1 MKKFFQDLIARK
13 EQRATALRSIIEKAT
28 DVAEARNA
36 MTELEAVN
44 GELTEARAKLT
55 EIEAAEAR
63 GNGQGFNPVASYG
76 AGAGQPAAG
85 NDNDPRA
92 TIEYRT
98 AFMNYVRTGEMNK
111 VLEKRA
117 DDRNELA
124 DLGILIP
131 TTIVNEII
139 KGVEKVYGQLYSR
152 VKKTN
157 VKGGVKY
164 PIGSFGA
171 TFNRIGETGAPTDRQ
186 AGGSVTGYVEF
197 GYLIGEIRLA
207 QTLLM
212 TVMGVDVFE
221 RELANIIVET
231 YVQAMDK
238 EIMLGKKEN
247 NQCEGIL
254 TEAAKVG
261 GRIPADHIISFTA
274 DEMADWKSWQTKLFA
289 IIPLSMRGLRPEFVM
304 TPHTFEAN
312 IETLEDSNGQP
323 VARNIYNPTTGA
335 ETATFKGRQVVF
347 VEEDILKNFNDAADG
362 EYFGMYW
369 VGEKA
374 YAINS
379 NLQFAVT
386 RYWDNEKNEY
396 VQKGLVINDGKVL
409 DPKYLYLLKKS
420 VSA

>member
-1 MKKFFQDLIARK
+1 MKKFFRDLIARK

-36 MTELEAVN
+36 MTELESVN

-63 GNGQGFNPVASYG
+63 DNGQGFNPVATYGG
-76 AGAGQPAAG
+76 AGKPETRT
-85 NDNDPRA
+85 DNDPRA
-92 TIEYRT
+92 TMEYRT

-131 TTIVNEII
+131 TTIVNEIM

-152 VKKTN
+152 VRKTN

-186 AGGSVTGYVEF
+186 AGGSITGYVEF

-212 TVMGVDVFE
+212 TVMGVEVFE

-231 YVQAMDK
+231 YVEAMDK
-238 EIMLGKKEN
+238 EIMNGKAEN

-261 GRIPADHIISFTA
+261 GRIAADHIIEFTA

-289 IIPLSMRGLRPEFVM
+289 VIPLSMRGLRPEFVM

-347 VEEDILKNFNDAADG
+347 VEEDILKNFNDAAAG

-369 VGEKA
+369 VPERA

-409 DPKYLYLLKKS
+409 DPKYLYLLKK
-420 VSA
+420 A

>member
-1 MKKFFQDLIARK
+1 MSKAYFEKKIAEAQRKIAESKDVDEVRGLINNMDEWKGELAK
-13 EQRATALRSIIEKAT
+13 IEAEQRG
-28 DVAEARNA
+28 
-36 MTELEAVN
+36 
-44 GELTEARAKLT
+44 GE
-55 EIEAAEAR
+55 
-63 GNGQGFNPVASYG
+63 FNPVFSYGEG
-76 AGAGQPAAG
+76 AGAGQPEART
-85 NDNDPRA
+85 DNDPRA
-92 TIEYRT
+92 TMEYRT
-98 AFMNYVRTGEMNK
+98 AFMNYVRKGEIDK

-117 DDRNELA
+117 DARNELA
-124 DLGILIP
+124 DLGVLIP

-157 VKGGVKY
+157 FTGGVKY
-164 PIGSFGA
+164 PIGAFSA

-186 AGGSVTGYVEF
+186 KGGNITGHVEF

-221 RELANIIVET
+221 RELASIIVQA
-231 YVQAMDK
+231 YVEAMDK
-238 EIMLGKKEN
+238 EIMVGKAEN

-254 TEAAKVG
+254 TEAEKAG
-261 GRIPADHIISFTA
+261 GRIPANHIISVTA
-274 DEMADWKSWQTKLFA
+274 EQMADWTFWQTELFA
-289 IIPLSMRGLRPEFVM
+289 KIPLSMRGLHPEFVM

-312 IETLEDSNGQP
+312 IETLKDNNKQP

-347 VEEDILKNFNDAADG
+347 VEEDILKNFNDAAAG

-369 VGEKA
+369 VADKA

-379 NLQFAVT
+379 NLQFSVT
-386 RYWDNEKNEY
+386 RYWDNDKNEW
-396 VQKGLVINDGKVL
+396 VTKGIVINDGKVL
-409 DPKYLYLLKKS
+409 DPKYIYLLKK
-420 VSA
+420 A

>member
-1 MKKFFQDLIARK
+1 MKTYFEKRIAELRQK
-13 EQRATALRSIIEKAT
+13 IEASTDANEVRALGKEIEECREQIAKIEAEQRGGA
-28 DVAEARNA
+28 
-36 MTELEAVN
+36 
-44 GELTEARAKLT
+44 
-55 EIEAAEAR
+55 
-63 GNGQGFNPVASYG
+63 FNPVASYG

-289 IIPLSMRGLRPEFVM
+289 VIPLSMRGLRPEFVM

>member
-13 EQRATALRSIIEKAT
+13 EQRATALHSIIEKAT

-44 GELTEARAKLT
+44 AELNEARAKLT
-55 EIEAAEAR
+55 EIEAGEAR
-63 GNGQGFNPVASYG
+63 GNGQGFNPVATYG
-76 AGAGQPAAG
+76 AGAGQPEART
-85 NDNDPRA
+85 DNTPRA
-92 TIEYRT
+92 SMEYRT
-98 AFMNYVRTGEMNK
+98 AFMNYVRTGAIDK

-117 DDRNELA
+117 DARNELA

-157 VKGGVKY
+157 FTGGVKY
-164 PIGSFGA
+164 PIGAFSA

-186 AGGSVTGYVEF
+186 KGGGISGHVEF

-221 RELANIIVET
+221 RELASIIVQA
-231 YVQAMDK
+231 YVEAMDK
-238 EIMLGKKEN
+238 EIMVGRAEN

-254 TEAAKVG
+254 TEAEKVG

-274 DEMADWKSWQTKLFA
+274 EEMEDWKSWQTKLFA
-289 IIPLSMRGLRPEFVM
+289 VIPLSMRGLRPEFVM

-347 VEEDILKNFNDAADG
+347 VEEDILKNFNDAAAD

-369 VGEKA
+369 VPDKA

-379 NLQFAVT
+379 NLQFSVT
-386 RYWDNEKNEY
+386 RYWDNEKNEW
-396 VQKGLVINDGKVL
+396 VTKGIVINDGKVL
-409 DPKYLYLLKKS
+409 DPKYIYLLKK
-420 VSA
+420 A